1 MQAQTDIELEKLR
14 VEAKEKKRA
23 VEIWMAQIGEPRSMP
38 TYLAN
43 IQADKELALKEL
55 EGQDQAQSQ
64 ATTSA
69 TVDPPHLNKDAKSPK
84 LSAFILKRMN

>member
-64 ATTSA
+64 ATTS
-69 TVDPPHLNKDAKSPK
+69 
-84 LSAFILKRMN
+84 